1 MNVLTIVTIRGI
13 WSSAHH
19 KADGDKVNVTINNY
33 DDIVI
38 VIVVIIV
45 VGANKTKYDDEHEVA
60 VVEHE
65 IINERSPVAPA
76 WLVVTESLPQ
86 PVSPWSEGQ

>member
-13 WSSAHH
+13 WSAAHH

-38 VIVVIIV
+38 VIVIVVIV
-45 VGANKTKYDDEHEVA
+45 VGD
-60 VVEHE
+60 
-65 IINERSPVAPA
+65 IIRPNMMMNMK
-76 WLVVTESLPQ
+76 
-86 PVSPWSEGQ
+86 

>member
-13 WSSAHH
+13 WSAAHH

-38 VIVVIIV
+38 VIVVIV
-45 VGANKTKYDDEHEVA
+45 VGD
-60 VVEHE
+60 
-65 IINERSPVAPA
+65 IIRPNMMMNMK
-76 WLVVTESLPQ
+76 
-86 PVSPWSEGQ
+86 

>member
-19 KADGDKVNVTINNY
+19 KADGDKVNVTITNY

-38 VIVVIIV
+38 VVIVV
-45 VGANKTKYDDEHEVA
+45 VGDNKTKYDDEHEVA

-65 IINERSPVAPA
+65 IINAR
-76 WLVVTESLPQ
+76 LV
-86 PVSPWSEGQ
+86 

>member
-19 KADGDKVNVTINNY
+19 KADGEKVNVTINNY

-60 VVEHE
+60 VEHE
-65 IINERSPVAPA
+65 TINERSSLSPDWSVSS
-76 WLVVTESLPQ
+76 LSVTESLSQ
-86 PVSPWSEGQ
+86 

>member
-1 MNVLTIVTIRGI
+1 LNVLTILTIRGI

-38 VIVVIIV
+38 IVIVIVVVGDIIRP
-45 VGANKTKYDDEHEVA
+45 NMMMNMK
-60 VVEHE
+60 
-65 IINERSPVAPA
+65 
-76 WLVVTESLPQ
+76 
-86 PVSPWSEGQ
+86 

>member
-1 MNVLTIVTIRGI
+1 MEKFQILTKGTIFLEYIDHCSGI

-38 VIVVIIV
+38 IVV
-45 VGANKTKYDDEHEVA
+45 VGDNKTKYDDEHEV
-60 VVEHE
+60 
-65 IINERSPVAPA
+65 INARLDSPVS
-76 WLVVTESLPQ
+76 VT
-86 PVSPWSEGQ
+86 VSQ

>member
-13 WSSAHH
+13 WSAAHH

-38 VIVVIIV
+38 VIVIVGIIV
-45 VGANKTKYDDEHEVA
+45 GD
-60 VVEHE
+60 
-65 IINERSPVAPA
+65 IIRPNMMMNMK
-76 WLVVTESLPQ
+76 
-86 PVSPWSEGQ
+86 

>member
-1 MNVLTIVTIRGI
+1 LNVLTIVTIRGI

-38 VIVVIIV
+38 VVIVV
-45 VGANKTKYDDEHEVA
+45 VGDNKTKYDDEHEVA
-60 VVEHE
+60 VEHE
-65 IINERSPVAPA
+65 IINARLVISPVKPHCVSA
-76 WLVVTESLPQ
+76 WSA
-86 PVSPWSEGQ
+86 GQ